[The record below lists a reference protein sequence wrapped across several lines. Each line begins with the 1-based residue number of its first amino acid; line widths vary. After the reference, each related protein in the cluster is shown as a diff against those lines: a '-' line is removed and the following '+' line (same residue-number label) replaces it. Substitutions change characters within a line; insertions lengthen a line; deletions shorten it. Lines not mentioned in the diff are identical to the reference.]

1 MSEVRS
7 SELETGLSSNGGP
20 VDEDTAV
27 SGSREVRAFYAQ
39 GEGCGLDADT
49 LARFR
54 DRFQFP
60 NRVRVRLPSV
70 EDRACHFFPG
80 KVCFYEAAFIC
91 GLRFPVHPFL
101 MELLHYFGIASGQLM
116 PNSWRILISCMGI
129 WLAANDG
136 DMIRVDELVYL
147 YRLKALKEYGYY
159 ELVPWERGT
168 RIVKK
173 LPSSFRYWKSRFF
186 YVSGND
192 FETPSGEVW
201 GDLPVLRRRWETP
214 TLVKRRP
221 KLKSRYRERVQ
232 KAIKYTQTIEN
243 WDDLVNP
250 KTLAFF
256 CIGPEPSAFVLK
268 NLDIEGKKKMTSKF
282 NKDMNAKM
290 RAKKSE
296 PLSNI
301 GKKTVRVVGKGLSA
315 TPPSSVTPILSG
327 TETTR
332 TASPSTSVEELPTPV
347 AKRPR
352 LTGKE
357 KEKEVEDAGR
367 SSVWSNEKLAVDRA
381 HTIVTADD
389 LKVFSGVPFNT
400 VAGGHVHKLV
410 QALGESLHIASEYL
424 TQEAKLASLV
434 SKVQALENENS

>member
-1 MSEVRS
+1 
-7 SELETGLSSNGGP
+7 
-20 VDEDTAV
+20 
-27 SGSREVRAFYAQ
+27 
-39 GEGCGLDADT
+39 
-49 LARFR
+49 
-54 DRFQFP
+54 
-60 NRVRVRLPSV
+60 
-70 EDRACHFFPG
+70 
-80 KVCFYEAAFIC
+80 
-91 GLRFPVHPFL
+91 
-101 MELLHYFGIASGQLM
+101 
-116 PNSWRILISCMGI
+116 
-129 WLAANDG
+129 
-136 DMIRVDELVYL
+136 
-147 YRLKALKEYGYY
+147 
-159 ELVPWERGT
+159 
-168 RIVKK
+168 
-173 LPSSFRYWKSRFF
+173 
-186 YVSGND
+186 
-192 FETPSGEVW
+192 
-201 GDLPVLRRRWETP
+201 
-214 TLVKRRP
+214 
-221 KLKSRYRERVQ
+221 
-232 KAIKYTQTIEN
+232 
-243 WDDLVNP
+243 
-250 KTLAFF
+250 
-256 CIGPEPSAFVLK
+256 
-268 NLDIEGKKKMTSKF
+268 MTSKF

-367 SSVWSNEKLAVDRA
+367 SSVWSDEKLAVDRA

-434 SKVQALENENS
+434 SKVQALENENSQLKKNLIDSMDEATTLKEKVKVLGDDLRVERQLNLEKDEQLQNSKEMMKTIAARSVEAFQTTEEYNTVLFSWYFKGFELLRRYLVKHPTGVDMGNLDLEEVDKEMASDEAAASVTPADDVPGDAPADDDTVADAPDA